1 MKQTRI
7 RAAFIRGGTSKAV
20 VFRREDLPAP
30 EQWPAIFRAALGSPD
45 PSMRQLDGMGGGLS
59 SLSKICVVG
68 PSSRPD
74 ADVDYTFAQVEV
86 NGTTVDMNSN
96 CGNMSSAIG
105 PFAVDEGLVPSPTD
119 GPTTVRIHN
128 TNSGKI
134 IHARF
139 QVRDG
144 EALVDGETAIP
155 GVAGAGAP
163 VELSFRD
170 PGGTRG
176 RGLLPAGDAETTLTL
191 ADNSQVIV
199 TAIDSVTSAVFVT
212 ASQLGADMT
221 AMPAAIDADRALM
234 ARLQAIRCAASVA
247 MGIAPDEASAAQ
259 IISIPKIAMIGPPV
273 DSAALDGRA
282 IGRDTHDI
290 AIRMISAG
298 QAHRAVPVTGALA
311 LASAAALGRGEA
323 WKSLRPGA
331 DLAAIRL
338 ATPSGIIT
346 IGTDR
351 DHEGRILSANVIR
364 TQRRLMEGQICLRPS
379 AGI

>member
-20 VFRREDLPAP
+20 VFRRDDLPEP
-30 EQWPAIFRAALGSPD
+30 DLWPAIFRAALGSPD

-86 NGTTVDMNSN
+86 NGTSIDMNGN

-105 PFAVDEGLVPSPTD
+105 PFAVDEGLVALPD
-119 GPTTVRIHN
+119 GPALVRIHN

-139 QVRDG
+139 EVRDG
-144 EALVDGETAIP
+144 EAVVEGETVIP
-155 GVAGAGAP
+155 GVAGTGAA

-170 PGGTRG
+170 PCGTRG
-176 RGLLPAGDAETTLTL
+176 RGLLPAGDAKTTLTL
-191 ADNSQVIV
+191 ADNSRVTV
-199 TAIDSVTSAVFVT
+199 TAVDSVTSAVFVT
-212 ASQLGADMT
+212 ASQIGADIT
-221 AMPAAIDADRALM
+221 AMPAALDADRALM
-234 ARLQAIRCAASVA
+234 ERLEAIRRAASVA
-247 MGIAPDEASAAQ
+247 MGIAPDEASAAR

-273 DSAALDGRA
+273 ESVALDGRA
-282 IGRDTHDI
+282 IEEDAHDI
-290 AIRMISAG
+290 TIRMISAG

-311 LASAAALGRGEA
+311 LASAAALGRGEVWA
-323 WKSLRPGA
+323 SLRPGA

-346 IGTDR
+346 VGTDR
-351 DHEGRILSANVIR
+351 DDAGRILSANVIR
-364 TQRRLMEGQICLRPS
+364 TQRRLMEGRICLRPS